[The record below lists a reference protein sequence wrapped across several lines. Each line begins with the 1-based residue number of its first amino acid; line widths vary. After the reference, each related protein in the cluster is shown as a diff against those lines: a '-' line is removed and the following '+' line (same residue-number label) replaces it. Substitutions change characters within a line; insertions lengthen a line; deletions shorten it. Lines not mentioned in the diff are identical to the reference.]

1 MVQHFRRREDGS
13 VLTEFVIV
21 LPLLIWAWAALF
33 GYWDAYSASN
43 RMQKATFNV
52 ADALSRSATT
62 VDAPTLNGM
71 KAFFDFMN
79 RTGDPSQ
86 LRFTNIQWTDAD
98 HSYKVLWSY
107 SPGNQMAPLTD
118 ADLLSIKAKVPDLV
132 DLETLLIVESKVEY
146 RAPLTASSIGGL
158 FYGLGDRNM
167 TEFVATRPR
176 FMLNVCFTGVA
187 CT

>member
-1 MVQHFRRREDGS
+1 MRRFRQREDGT

-43 RMQKATFNV
+43 RMQKATLNV
-52 ADALSRSATT
+52 ADALSRSAGA

-86 LRFTNIQWTDAD
+86 LRFTNIQWTDTD
-98 HSYKVLWSY
+98 NSYKVLWSY
-107 SPGNQMAPLTD
+107 SPGGQMSPLTD
-118 ADLLSIKAKVPDLV
+118 ADLVTMQAQIPDLV

-158 FYGLGDRNM
+158 LYGLGDRNLS
-167 TEFVATRPR
+167 EFVATRPR
-176 FMLNVCFTGVA
+176 FMLNVCFSGVP
-187 CT
+187 CS